1 MANQSKA
8 VEKPAVVEETQ
19 PAAKPVQG
27 PSLDLKDL
35 GLVLNLLNITIKR
48 GTFEP
53 HELRGVLDVYDK
65 LEAFLKFQAQMQA
78 AAATAAAQ
86 RGEA

>member
-1 MANQSKA
+1 MAKTEA
-8 VEKPAVVEETQ
+8 VDQPAVDEVKR
-19 PAAKPVQG
+19 PAATPVQG

-53 HELRGVLDVYDK
+53 HELRGVLDLYEK

-78 AAATAAAQ
+78 AAASAAQ
-86 RGEA
+86 KGEA

>member
-1 MANQSKA
+1 MAEQTA
-8 VEKPAVVEETQ
+8 VEQPVATDAER

-35 GLVLNLLNITIKR
+35 GLVLNLMNISIKR

-53 HELRGVLDVYDK
+53 HELRGVLDLYDK
-65 LEAFLKFQAQMQA
+65 LEAFLKFQAQLQA
-78 AAATAAAQ
+78 AAQAAQ
-86 RGEA
+86 KGEA